1 MNGNRCSRAL
11 RHLLVANL
19 LCASAAVAAEDNVVN
34 FYNWSDY
41 IGETTIADFEAEYG
55 IEVNYDIYDNTPL
68 VEAKLLAGG
77 TGYDVVVH
85 AASYSARLIPV
96 GIFQPLD
103 KARLPNWKH
112 LDPEVLARFEFYDPG
127 LRYGVPYMWGT
138 TGFTYN
144 VDMIRERMPD
154 APVDSG
160 AMIFDPEIVS
170 RFADC
175 GVSFLDGPESVLPL
189 ALLYLG
195 LNPSSSDPDEL
206 KQAEQLL
213 KSVRPYLKY
222 FSGGKMLLDLP
233 NREICIAMSW
243 SGDYAVAST
252 RAEEAGI
259 DINLAYT
266 MPIEGASIW
275 FDVAFIPSDAPHP
288 ENAHKLLNF
297 LMRPEVIADISNFT
311 NYANANASATALVDP
326 SITSDPAIYPT
337 AQLMERLHGG
347 KLLPP
352 KQQRLRTRVWSRL
365 KTGI

>member
-1 MNGNRCSRAL
+1 
-11 RHLLVANL
+11 
-19 LCASAAVAAEDNVVN
+19 
-34 FYNWSDY
+34 
-41 IGETTIADFEAEYG
+41 
-55 IEVNYDIYDNTPL
+55 
-68 VEAKLLAGG
+68 
-77 TGYDVVVH
+77 
-85 AASYSARLIPV
+85 
-96 GIFQPLD
+96 
-103 KARLPNWKH
+103 
-112 LDPEVLARFEFYDPG
+112 
-127 LRYGVPYMWGT
+127 
-138 TGFTYN
+138 
-144 VDMIRERMPD
+144 
-154 APVDSG
+154 
-160 AMIFDPEIVS
+160 MIFDPAVVS

-206 KQAEQLL
+206 KQVEQLL

-311 NYANANASATALVDP
+311 YYANANASATALVDP
-326 SITSDPAIYPT
+326 FITSDPAIYPT
-337 AQLMERLHGG
+337 DQLMERLHGS